1 MLDGVAPR
9 ICYGADEQFWQ
20 SWREEVAAIAR
31 TIISY
36 HQEKVGMYVANCPF
50 HQAAFYQPAYSEM
63 QVAVEDGSPGQ
74 AESVPAKRRRPK

>member
-1 MLDGVAPR
+1 MAPR